1 MEDTISPSDDRPLSE
16 QFRIIAKRYVDAEA
30 AAKILEE
37 LKTARLSE
45 LIGDQMRQDATL
57 PYNKAEQLVKS
68 STQWQDYI
76 RGMVDAKKI
85 ANRLKV
91 QLEYIRM
98 KHSEWMSAEATQR
111 SERRL

>member
-1 MEDTISPSDDRPLSE
+1 MENAIDPGDNRPLSE
-16 QFRIIAKRYVDAEA
+16 QFRLVAKRYVDAEA

-45 LIGDQMRQDATL
+45 LIGDQMRQDAAL

-68 STQWQDYI
+68 STQWQNYI
-76 RGMVDAKKI
+76 REMVAAKKA
-85 ANRLKV
+85 ANLLKV